1 MLKVIKPSEKP
12 LVTVFVPLTREWA
25 LDRFLP
31 SLDNLEMPWLGTEV
45 YFYIDTDNQ
54 NIINRAT
61 AFLEERKDKFNGSKI
76 LISGNPAPTNT
87 RISIQRNRIIEMKE
101 RSKKDIKGS
110 YVFGIEDDTLVPPN
124 AFRKMYDDFQL
135 DYNVGYIEG
144 VQVGRHGIKMAGVW
158 KVDDLRNPTI
168 QKTLEPPKYE
178 SLEPITGGGFYCYLT
193 LAYLYQNIK
202 YRFFAECFGPDVCY
216 VMDVLKEGY
225 KAYVNWTIKTI
236 HITPK
241 QDLLVDGKIVSVV
254 WKKDKNGW
262 QLQPYHIK

>member
-101 RSKKDIKGS
+101 RIKK
-110 YVFGIEDDTLVPPN
+110 
-124 AFRKMYDDFQL
+124 
-135 DYNVGYIEG
+135 
-144 VQVGRHGIKMAGVW
+144 AGVW
-158 KVDDLRNPTI
+158 KVHDLRNPTI